1 MESERIRLL
10 PIRSVFFFFRCRRAH
25 IITALYSYIETGT
38 RRRRCS
44 IIAAF
49 AYVMCTTRA
58 RAGVGNGRASD
69 INRTCALST

>member
-1 MESERIRLL
+1 MEPERIRLL

-25 IITALYSYIETGT
+25 IITALYSYIETRH
-38 RRRRCS
+38 RRRS

-49 AYVMCTTRA
+49 AYLMCTTRA